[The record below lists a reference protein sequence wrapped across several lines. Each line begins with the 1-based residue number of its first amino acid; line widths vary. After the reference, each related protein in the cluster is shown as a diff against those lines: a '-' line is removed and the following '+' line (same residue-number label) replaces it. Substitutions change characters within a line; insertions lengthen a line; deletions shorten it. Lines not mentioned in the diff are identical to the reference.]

1 MDHILQERSNSIEF
15 TISEGDVAGA
25 DLVIT
30 GSGVAPE
37 KIVMT
42 ELVDKKKNSRL
53 KFSDLGEFLVYPSL
67 SFDKIKSL
75 QNPTSFIFLTLYF
88 KRKVIGRSVWFQIKD
103 AVLLSVLVS
112 PPHPLLW
119 ITTLQV

>member
-53 KFSDLGEFLVYPSL
+53 KFSDQVSFLFISPS
-67 SFDKIKSL
+67 FGKIKSL

-88 KRKVIGRSVWFQIKD
+88 KRKAIGRSVWFQIKD